1 MFREVVESFFPGAGD
16 YHLSA
21 YGTGHINDTFKLVF
35 KDRKECY
42 ILQRI
47 NTMVF
52 TDPSIIAD
60 AHLKV
65 QEVIKQAGGKLS
77 VPFLV
82 ATSRGLYLYTDTEGN
97 VWRLTTYISD
107 SYTIE
112 FVKYDWQAFEAGN
125 AFGWFVK
132 CCDSL
137 NVNDFRES
145 IKDFHKLPFRIGQL
159 QDSVTRNHSGNLDS
173 VTDLVEFYRARE
185 TRLLKIQDLVD
196 SGQIPL
202 RVVHNDTKI
211 NNLLFKGQEATTVID
226 LDTVGPG
233 IIYHDYGDAL
243 RTTAS
248 TAAEDEKDLDRVHFN
263 ISRFDAFTRGYLGQT
278 GGMLCPAEKESMH
291 LAPMMMTYIMGIRF
305 LADYINGDIYYKTS
319 YPEHNAD
326 RSRVQKKLIESMELQ
341 ENEMKDIL
349 EAELKFE
356 RSRGIPPRKSFR

>member
-21 YGTGHINDTFKLVF
+21 YGGGHINDTFRLVF
-35 KDRKECY
+35 KEREECY

-60 AHLKV
+60 AHMKV
-65 QEVIKQAGGKLS
+65 QHAVNTAGGNLS
-77 VPFLV
+77 VPSLIP
-82 ATSRGLYLYTDTEGN
+82 TSKGQYLCNDRKGN
-97 VWRLTTYISD
+97 VWRMTTYISD
-107 SYTIE
+107 SYTVE
-112 FVKYDWQAFEAGN
+112 FVKHDWQAYEAGN
-125 AFGWFVK
+125 AFGWFAK

-137 NVNDFRES
+137 DVDDFRES

-159 QDSVTRNHSGNLDS
+159 QDAISRNHAGNLDS
-173 VTDLVEFYRARE
+173 VIDLVEFYRARE
-185 TRLLKIQDLVD
+185 SRLCKIQELVD

-211 NNLLFKGQEATTVID
+211 NNLLFKKQKATTIID

-263 ISRFDAFTRGYLGQT
+263 MSRFDAFTRGYLGQA
-278 GGMLCPAEKESMH
+278 GDMLCQAEKESMH
-291 LAPMMMTYIMGIRF
+291 VAPMLMTFIMGIRF
-305 LADYINGDIYYKTS
+305 LADYINGDIYYKTA

-326 RSRVQKKLIESMELQ
+326 RSRVQKKLIESMENH
-341 ENEMKDIL
+341 ENEMKDTL
-349 EAELKFE
+349 EAEFKFE
-356 RSRGIPPRKSFR
+356 RSR